1 MIKSRAKKQ
10 PDTPRRR
17 HYSDPAR
24 MPAAPTLPTQQ
35 YRRNQTLSG
44 IKRPVHE
51 PLSARAKMHAL
62 ARRRRTIGAVF
73 GLVLFAIILLGTI
86 LTQFT
91 GQVAVVGSSEPLNRT
106 IEPTIYEEAINE
118 YLGLHPV
125 ERLRFVLD
133 EGRLSSYVSNTLPEV
148 LSVNITNV
156 ENVVDAKFT
165 LSLRKPVA
173 GWQINGRQYYVD
185 KLGVVFEHNYYA
197 APTVQIVDQSGV
209 SPEQGSTVAS
219 ARLLSFVGKIV
230 SLSGKGSYTVS
241 QAILPSGTT
250 RELEI
255 QLKNVQPYIKFS
267 IDRGAGVQVE
277 DMVRSLSYLKANG
290 TSVQYLDVRVAGRA
304 VYR

>member
-1 MIKSRAKKQ
+1 MIKFRFKKQ
-10 PDTPRRR
+10 PDMPRRR
-17 HYSDPAR
+17 LSSDHIR
-24 MPAAPTLPTQQ
+24 MAATPVVTQH

-44 IKRPVHE
+44 IKRPEHE
-51 PLSARAKMHAL
+51 KPSERSNLHAL
-62 ARRRRTIGAVF
+62 AKRRRTIGVIF
-73 GLVLFAIILLGTI
+73 GLVLAASIILGGI

-106 IEPTIYEEAINE
+106 IKPAVYEDAINE
-118 YLGLHPV
+118 YFALHPV

-133 EGRLSSYVSNTLPEV
+133 EERLSSYVSSTLPEV
-148 LSVNITNV
+148 LALKITSVD
-156 ENVVDAKFT
+156 NVVDAKFT
-165 LSLRKPVA
+165 LSLRQPVA
-173 GWQINGRQYYVD
+173 GWQINGQQYYVD
-185 KLGVVFEHNYYA
+185 KQGVVFKNNYYE

-230 SLSGKGSYTVS
+230 DLSGQGSYAVS
-241 QAILPSGTT
+241 RAVLPSGTT

-255 QLKNVQPYIKFS
+255 QLKDVQPYIKFA

-277 DMVRSLSYLKANG
+277 DMVRSLNYLKANG
-290 TSVQYLDVRVAGRA
+290 ISAQYLDVRVAGRV